1 MQQFAYSVVTTL
13 FVQVCSP
20 VARQLAFQGESQLS
34 YTSKRAS
41 LLRVKNDL
49 EDFFQ
54 MSIINEYYVNPILII
69 TFIPKV
75 PTSCG
80 NSSILICNCPL
91 KGHSSRKYLFE
102 IVGHASRILSKASV
116 SIFEH
121 FRQWVKGRK
130 ERSSLGDTKSG
141 FLYSSKIR

>member
-1 MQQFAYSVVTTL
+1 MTL
-13 FVQVCSP
+13 KISF
-20 VARQLAFQGESQLS
+20 
-34 YTSKRAS
+34 
-41 LLRVKNDL
+41 
-49 EDFFQ
+49 
-54 MSIINEYYVNPILII
+54 NEYYVDPILII

-141 FLYSSKIR
+141 FLYSSKIRWYIGNCIQKWLMYDLKYTKIRKNQIFDAHDNSNFSKILHNLSC

>member
-1 MQQFAYSVVTTL
+1 MTL
-13 FVQVCSP
+13 KISF
-20 VARQLAFQGESQLS
+20 
-34 YTSKRAS
+34 
-41 LLRVKNDL
+41 
-49 EDFFQ
+49 
-54 MSIINEYYVNPILII
+54 NEYYVNPILII
-69 TFIPKV
+69 IFIPKV

-80 NSSILICNCPL
+80 NSSILICNSLL

-116 SIFEH
+116 SIFEN

-141 FLYSSKIR
+141 FLYSSKIRWYIGNCIQKWLMYDLKYTKIRKNQIFYAHDNSNFSKILHNLLC